1 MKAGSMRGVRTAVLS
16 LVLVALAGCGPLVSR
31 PPPPALH
38 DLGSA
43 RAALQRIAGL
53 RAIEVRSPSWLD
65 GSAMHYRLA
74 YESATRRDT
83 YAFSRWA
90 ASPPEMLAVA
100 LRQMLQ
106 TDDAGTGPGCRL
118 RVDIDEFIQHFDRPD
133 SARALLSGRAVL
145 TDMRGQRV
153 LASLPFAIS
162 EPAAGA
168 DAAAGVAASA
178 RAVDALGL
186 QIAGWVASP
195 MTKGA
200 RDGC

>member
-1 MKAGSMRGVRTAVLS
+1 MKVRSLWRVRMAVMSLAVL
-16 LVLVALAGCGPLVSR
+16 ALAGCGPLVSR
-31 PPPPALH
+31 PPAPALH

-43 RAALQRIAGL
+43 RASLQRIAGL
-53 RAIEVRSPSWLD
+53 RSIEVRSPSWLD

-74 YESATRRDT
+74 YESATRRDV

-90 ASPPEMLAVA
+90 ASPPEMLTVA

-106 TDDAGTGPGCRL
+106 TDDSSTGPGCRL
-118 RVDIDEFIQHFDRPD
+118 RVDIDEFIQHYDRPD

-145 TDMRGQRV
+145 SDVRGQRV

-162 EPAAGA
+162 EPATGA

-178 RAVDALGL
+178 RAVDALGAQL
-186 QIAGWVASP
+186 AGWFTSSP
-195 MTKGA
+195 MKGVH
-200 RDGC
+200 DGC

>member
-1 MKAGSMRGVRTAVLS
+1 MNAGSMRRVRTAALS
-16 LVLVALAGCGPLVSR
+16 LMLAGLAGCGPLVSR
-31 PPPPALH
+31 PPAPALH
-38 DLGSA
+38 DLGGA
-43 RAALQRIAGL
+43 RATLQRIPGL
-53 RAIEVRSPSWLD
+53 RTIEVRSPSWLD

-74 YESATRRDT
+74 YESATRRDV

-90 ASPPEMLAVA
+90 ASPPEMLTVA

-118 RVDIDEFIQHFDRPD
+118 RVDIDEFIQHYDRAD

-145 TDMRGQRV
+145 TDVRGQRV

-162 EPAAGA
+162 EPASGA

-178 RAVDALGL
+178 RAVDALGV
-186 QIAGWVASP
+186 QIAGWIESST
-195 MTKGA
+195 MNGA
-200 RDGC
+200 HDGC